1 MIIITPMI
9 QKRIEPSELDVAMT
23 TVPMLRIR
31 RQSKNKQEDV
41 QSASNVGV
49 KESVQSS
56 QLLRQ
61 LFELCFVQ
69 AKNKAENN
77 AEGIQDN
84 STGIGK
90 DISNSGK
97 DSEYFHNNNSQS
109 HDHINE
115 TQLLKGAIHIH

>member
-1 MIIITPMI
+1 
-9 QKRIEPSELDVAMT
+9 MT
-23 TVPMLRIR
+23 TVPILHIR

-84 STGIGK
+84 GTGISK
-90 DISNSGK
+90 DIKNSVE
-97 DSEYFHNNNSQS
+97 DSKYFRNNNSQS